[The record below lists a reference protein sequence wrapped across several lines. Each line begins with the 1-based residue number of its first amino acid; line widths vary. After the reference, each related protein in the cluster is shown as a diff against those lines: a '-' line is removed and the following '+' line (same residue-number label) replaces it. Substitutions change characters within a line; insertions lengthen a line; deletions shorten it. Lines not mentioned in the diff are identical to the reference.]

1 MMSVTGALPVVI
13 LREWN
18 KLEPSASKIWSEILP
33 SDGVFSVITIE
44 EFSVLSVKCTQGPT
58 DDSRHTFS
66 K

>member
-18 KLEPSASKIWSEILP
+18 KLAPSASKIWSEILP

-44 EFSVLSVKCTQGPT
+44 EFSVVSV
-58 DDSRHTFS
+58 
-66 K
+66 